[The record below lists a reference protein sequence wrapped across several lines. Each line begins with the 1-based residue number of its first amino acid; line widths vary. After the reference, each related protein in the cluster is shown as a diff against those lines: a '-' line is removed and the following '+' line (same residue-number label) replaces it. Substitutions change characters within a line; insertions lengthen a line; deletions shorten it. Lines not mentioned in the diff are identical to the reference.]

1 MSESMETGG
10 FGKSPAIDKIN
21 HLNSISSR
29 MNAVSELEKKVFEP
43 IQPKQK
49 SVLQKRKE
57 IADKFQISFK
67 KKGEKQKYEPILHRG
82 ERKLSTEQYP
92 ARFSES
98 GQDRF
103 AIRTAGGVF
112 PDGRRQTAQILPTK
126 GTTGNNLGEQRWHT
140 DNSTVF
146 QTTDKIRSDT
156 AGGRGTVFVNKGD
169 VPKIRDITGIPIHE
183 REASNR
189 MVVDENVRFPD
200 RTYQS
205 FESNKRECNTIDN
218 HIPNKGIYQMEKYH
232 TPELPNVERKQINL
246 INRGKWHGKDS

>member
-1 MSESMETGG
+1 MSDSMETGG

-21 HLNSISSR
+21 RLNSITSR
-29 MNAVSELEKKVFEP
+29 MNAVNELEKKVFQP
-43 IQPKQK
+43 VQPKQK
-49 SVLQKRKE
+49 AVLHKRKE
-57 IADKFQISFK
+57 ISEKFQISF

-92 ARFSES
+92 VRFSES

-103 AIRTAGGVF
+103 SIRTAGGVF
-112 PDGRRQTAQILPTK
+112 PDGRRQTAQILSTK
-126 GTTGNNLGEQRWHT
+126 GTTGNNFGEQRWHT

-156 AGGRGTVFVNKGD
+156 AGGRGTMFVNKGD
-169 VPKIRDITGIPIHE
+169 VSKIRDIAGIPIHE

-189 MVVDENVRFPD
+189 MVFDENIRYPD

-205 FESNKRECNTIDN
+205 FESNKRECNTIE
-218 HIPNKGIYQMEKYH
+218 ITYPIKESI
-232 TPELPNVERKQINL
+232 
-246 INRGKWHGKDS
+246 KWKSIIRQSFQTWKESK